1 MWPVAALRPALQEPL
16 APSTTAAMV
25 RGPGDRAPLELRA
38 TVNIMRFRGST
49 VIRRAYADTG

>member
-1 MWPVAALRPALQEPL
+1 LRPALQEPL